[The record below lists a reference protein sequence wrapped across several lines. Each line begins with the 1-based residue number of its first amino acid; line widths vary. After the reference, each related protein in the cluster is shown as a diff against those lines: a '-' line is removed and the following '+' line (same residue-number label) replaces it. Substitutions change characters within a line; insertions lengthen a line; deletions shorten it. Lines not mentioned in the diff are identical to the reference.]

1 MSKWTKG
8 EWRPGFNGLSVVSDC
23 NNGLYLSGT
32 TGELAID
39 YYGGNLIAESVTP
52 CKAKL
57 IAQAPVLADEL
68 SNLMDIL
75 DAILSDP
82 EVANVQGCHCTQT
95 DVDAAYK
102 ALQDAGYY
110 D

>member
-1 MSKWTKG
+1 MSKWTDG

-23 NNGLYLSGT
+23 DDGLYLSGT

-52 CKAKL
+52 CNAKL
-57 IAQAPVLADEL
+57 IAQAPVLAERLAALIDIAIDDGSGELDE
-68 SNLMDIL
+68 IKQ
-75 DAILSDP
+75 AIS
-82 EVANVQGCHCTQT
+82 T
-95 DVDAAYK
+95 
-102 ALQDAGYY
+102 LQDAGYY

>member
-23 NNGLYLSGT
+23 NDGLYISGT

-39 YYGGNLIAESVTP
+39 YCGGNLIAESVTP
-52 CKAKL
+52 CNAKL
-57 IAQAPVLADEL
+57 IAQAPVLAERLATLIDVMVGEGYAEL
-68 SNLMDIL
+68 DSIKSS
-75 DAILSDP
+75 IS
-82 EVANVQGCHCTQT
+82 T
-95 DVDAAYK
+95 
-102 ALQDAGYY
+102 LQDAGYY

>member
-1 MSKWTKG
+1 MSKWTEV

-23 NNGLYLSGT
+23 NNGLYISGT

-52 CKAKL
+52 CNAKL
-57 IAQAPVLADEL
+57 IAQAPVLAERLAALIDIAIDDGSGELDE
-68 SNLMDIL
+68 IKQ
-75 DAILSDP
+75 AIS
-82 EVANVQGCHCTQT
+82 T
-95 DVDAAYK
+95 
-102 ALQDAGYY
+102 LQDAGYY

>member
-8 EWRPGFNGLSVVSDC
+8 EWRVLNYANDGRSLAGKVGYTDC
-23 NNGLYLSGT
+23 N
-32 TGELAID
+32 GETWVLFDDNHYEPNTSANI
-39 YYGGNLIAESVTP
+39 
-52 CKAKL
+52 KL

-95 DVDAAYK
+95 DVDDAYK